1 MGRAHYIVPTVPV
14 SSSITARLGAGNT
27 ANDNFS
33 DLDEGKLVV
42 LAGESR
48 YDLAVAG
55 NEIEGVVSSVEP
67 SAQDGY
73 SIGGVND
80 TFDSIKALFDGS
92 EAAGTGAHAVGDYVV
107 AGAITAKGTAL
118 SSFPKVRKATS
129 QGTQK
134 HLFRVVSLGTVG
146 TGAVGTAGVIR
157 RVR

>member
-1 MGRAHYIVPTVPV
+1 MARSHYIVPTVPV
-14 SSSITARLGAGNT
+14 SASITARLGNTGAGYT
-27 ANDNFS
+27 
-33 DLDEGKLVV
+33 DLEEGKLVV
-42 LAGESR
+42 LAAESQ
-48 YDLAVAG
+48 YNLAVAG
-55 NEIEGVVSSVEP
+55 NEIEGIITSVE
-67 SAQDGY
+67 SATQNGF

-80 TFDSIKALFDGS
+80 TFDSCKVLFDGS
-92 EAAGTGAHAVGDYVV
+92 EAAGTGVLAVGDYVV
-107 AGAITAKGTAL
+107 AGAITAQGTAL

>member
-1 MGRAHYIVPTVPV
+1 MTRAHYLVPSIPV
-14 SSSITARLGAGNT
+14 SSSITVRLGAGAAGT
-27 ANDNFS
+27 DNLS
-33 DLDEGKLVV
+33 DLDEGKLVKLV
-42 LAGESR
+42 GESR
-48 YDLAVAG
+48 YDLAVTG
-55 NEIEGVVSSVEP
+55 DEVEGIITSVE
-67 SAQDGY
+67 SATQGGF

-80 TFDSIKALFDGS
+80 TFDSIKVLFDGS
-92 EAAGTGAHAVGDYVV
+92 EAAGTGSHAVNDYVV

-118 SSFPKVRKATS
+118 ASYPKVRKATS